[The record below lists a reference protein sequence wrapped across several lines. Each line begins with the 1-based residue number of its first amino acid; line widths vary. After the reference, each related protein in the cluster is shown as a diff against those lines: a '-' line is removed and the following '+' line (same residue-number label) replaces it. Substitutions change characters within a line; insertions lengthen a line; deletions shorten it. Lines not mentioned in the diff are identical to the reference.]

1 VVFNF
6 LNLFMKNKKILIF
19 LIIGLFFFIGNALAV
34 TCPPGGFDGSSG
46 VCIPT
51 GTDLP
56 DPGGEDPLADVINN
70 VMQWLL
76 RIVGVIAI
84 IAFVISGM
92 QYMLASGDQNMME
105 MGKRNMMW
113 SIVGVIVALMGMV
126 ILIFIQSM
134 LE

>member
-1 VVFNF
+1 
-6 LNLFMKNKKILIF
+6 MKNKKILVF
-19 LIIGLFFFIGNALAV
+19 LIIGLFFFTGNALAV
-34 TCPPGGFDGSSG
+34 TCPETGSWDSSSG

-51 GTDLP
+51 DTDLP
-56 DPGGEDPLADVINN
+56 DPGGDDPLADVINN

-76 RIVGVIAI
+76 LVVGVIAI

-92 QYMLASGDQNMME
+92 QYMLASGNQNIME

-134 LE
+134 LS

>member
-1 VVFNF
+1 
-6 LNLFMKNKKILIF
+6 MKNKKILIF
-19 LIIGLFFFIGNALAV
+19 LIIGLFFSVGNASAV
-34 TCPPGGFDGSSG
+34 TCPEVGSWDGSSG

-76 RIVGVIAI
+76 GIVGVIAI

-134 LE
+134 LS